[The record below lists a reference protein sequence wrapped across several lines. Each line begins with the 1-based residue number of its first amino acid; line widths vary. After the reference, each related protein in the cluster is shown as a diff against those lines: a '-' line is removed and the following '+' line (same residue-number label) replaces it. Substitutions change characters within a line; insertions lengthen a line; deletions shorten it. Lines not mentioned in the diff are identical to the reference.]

1 MADVN
6 LSTTET
12 LKLGA
17 TEGVAAL
24 AKATSTT
31 LVEYL
36 IANETIFPSGYD
48 IAQTPG
54 DGITMRERSLTDNW
68 LGLLSQNCVLT
79 GLVIPASSLSLSLTM
94 PSGTACLAGRYLD
107 IPATVLTFGPSTT
120 SYVYLKVTRDA
131 ALAVTGAWYE
141 VNTTGTAPADSTFL
155 ATAITSVGAITSTKN
170 TRVDVIAAATRIHGP
185 SSIGAG
191 SAVSHEGLKIISGS
205 TSLSGI
211 HFYTNLVINAGVT
224 VTVPAGG
231 RRFILIARHSL
242 VIAGSINAAGAGA
255 GTTGVG
261 TDQAG
266 GGGTR
271 GEGSAAANAGGD
283 VWVGIP
289 LGYAGAAGA
298 SGANGGGASQLTNVA
313 ASLAMTPFLVHGGGG
328 GGNTTNASGGAGGG
342 SIVLIAPTI
351 RLESGAVLTTS
362 GGNGGNAGS
371 FQGPGGGGGAGNI
384 YIIANSYTDAGA
396 TFTQTAGVGGVGG
409 LAYVGG
415 NGAAG
420 VKQILIY

>member
-155 ATAITSVGAITSTKN
+155 ATAITGVGAITITKN
-170 TRVDVIAAATRIHGP
+170 TRRIGAANRIQVP
-185 SSIGAG
+185 SSTGAG
-191 SAVSHEGLKIISGS
+191 STVSHEGLTIISGN

-211 HFYTNLVINAGVT
+211 HFYDNLVINGGVT

-231 RRFILIARHSL
+231 RRLILIARHSL
-242 VIAGSINAAGAGA
+242 VIAGSITAAGAGA

-289 LGYAGAAGA
+289 MGYAGAAGA
-298 SGANGGGASQLTNVA
+298 AGANGGGASQSTNVA
-313 ASLAMTPFLVHGGGG
+313 ASLAMTPFLVQGSGG
-328 GGNTTNASGGAGGG
+328 GGNTTHASGGAGGG

-362 GGNGGNAGS
+362 GNNGGNAGS